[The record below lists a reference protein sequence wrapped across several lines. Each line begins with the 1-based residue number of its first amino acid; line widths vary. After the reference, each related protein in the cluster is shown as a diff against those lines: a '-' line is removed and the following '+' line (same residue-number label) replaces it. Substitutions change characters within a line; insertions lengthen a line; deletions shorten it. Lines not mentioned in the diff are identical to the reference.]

1 MKLFGEYLRRLFIS
15 FSTLITGGV
24 IGLYYV
30 FVYPYIEMWRY
41 RYVLDIAIPVVA
53 FLIAGFLAWRS
64 QHLESQALKQQI
76 ANLKNELP
84 DYKLN
89 VIDESYKLD
98 EILKKIEESK
108 KKAEAKKKD
117 TPAQNSWFPS
127 MSVLTGTLTQEHWV
141 DYIEKLEKFK
151 ARIEEIKSI
160 EGYKMVNFEL
170 TNKGKA
176 DKNLN
181 VTLRFENAE
190 LIPEFYEKEIERKKP
205 DKPTSSYIYGSLVPN
220 IGSIEKLGSRRE
232 IHKEEK
238 DLLSVEYDSIRGG
251 DVFHLHYD
259 PMFIKSTN
267 DEPMLVKYT
276 FKSDK
281 LIETHEKSL
290 TLK

>member
-30 FVYPYIEMWRY
+30 FVYPYIESWQY
-41 RYVLDIAIPVVA
+41 RFILDIAIPVVA
-53 FLIAGFLAWRS
+53 FLVAGFLAWRS
-64 QHLESQALKQQI
+64 QHLESLNLKQQI
-76 ANLKNELP
+76 ADLKNELP
-84 DYKLN
+84 VYKLK
-89 VIDESYKLD
+89 VVDEFYKLD
-98 EILKKIEESK
+98 EILQKIDKSK
-108 KKAEAKKKD
+108 QNAVVKKANAHV
-117 TPAQNSWFPS
+117 PSSWLPS
-127 MSVLTGTLTQEHWV
+127 MSVLTGELTQDDWGH
-141 DYIEKLEKFK
+141 YIEKLDIFK

-181 VTLRFENAE
+181 VTLHFENAE
-190 LIPEFYEKEIERKKP
+190 LIPEFYEKEIEYKKP
-205 DKPTSSYIYGSLVPN
+205 EKPTSGYHFGHIPN
-220 IGSIEKLGSRRE
+220 IGPIDRLGSRRE

-238 DLLSVEYDSIRGG
+238 DLLSVEYDVMRGG
-251 DVFHLHYD
+251 DVFHLHYN
-259 PMFIKSTN
+259 PIFIKSIN
-267 DEPMLVKYT
+267 DEPMRVKYT

-281 LIETHEKSL
+281 LIETPEKSL